1 MEGREKREKKMNQMI
16 KYHWTK
22 TGDRDNRTEQF
33 SRKKWRKSKVLVLQ
47 NSFRPAGLELFTLTQ
62 EQGSVFTECELI
74 INNWISVSV

>member
-1 MEGREKREKKMNQMI
+1 MNQMI
-16 KYHWTK
+16 KYHWMK

-33 SRKKWRKSKVLVLQ
+33 S
-47 NSFRPAGLELFTLTQ
+47 SFRPAGLELFTHTQ